1 MRDPS
6 TGRDHCNPILVFGG
20 EYKCLR
26 FLTPDVTIE
35 WEKKRNLKV
44 AQKRALE
51 SLIAILLE
59 RAQDWTLDETL
70 GKAPEKE
77 RALESE
83 H

>member
-1 MRDPS
+1 MTS
-6 TGRDHCNPILVFGG
+6 
-20 EYKCLR
+20 
-26 FLTPDVTIE
+26 E
-35 WEKKRNLKV
+35 WEEKRNLKV

-59 RAQDWTLDETL
+59 RAQVGHLMKHL
-70 GKAPEKE
+70 EKE

>member
-1 MRDPS
+1 MIRALEETIATQFS
-6 TGRDHCNPILVFGG
+6 FRG
-20 EYKCLR
+20 EYKCLG

-35 WEKKRNLKV
+35 WEEKRNLKV

-51 SLIAILLE
+51 SLILLA

>member
-1 MRDPS
+1 MTS
-6 TGRDHCNPILVFGG
+6 
-20 EYKCLR
+20 
-26 FLTPDVTIE
+26 E
-35 WEKKRNLKV
+35 WEEKRNLKV

-77 RALESE
+77 RALNIALDRAGERTPE
-83 H
+83 

>member
-1 MRDPS
+1 MQPNISFR
-6 TGRDHCNPILVFGG
+6 G

-35 WEKKRNLKV
+35 WEEKRNLKV
-44 AQKRALE
+44 AQKRASE

>member
-1 MRDPS
+1 MQPKIS
-6 TGRDHCNPILVFGG
+6 FMG

-26 FLTPDVTIE
+26 FLALNVTIE
-35 WEKKRNLKV
+35 WEEKRNLKV

-70 GKAPEKE
+70 GKG
-77 RALESE
+77 ESTRE
-83 H
+83 